1 MKNWWNMTWSQLSVE
16 WKKKKVA
23 RYRWSFSGVLFLFL
37 GYYWKSF
44 IWDVKR
50 MYCTVAERAQCAAN
64 RKVYIWQ
71 AGRMA
76 VMAAVFSEIQN
87 GCQAHRRGWDR
98 SSEYIDLRDGKR
110 GRKYLQ
116 IVRFQWKSERRRF
129 RDSFEEI
136 GWLFCAADQHYRREG
151 AVSSANPKNRGK
163 GWHLFVHCT
172 SCQKTVTSVLTEMR
186 TSETDLLKE
195 LETGICQKD
204 YN

>member
-1 MKNWWNMTWSQLSVE
+1 MSENVTFQAV
-16 WKKKKVA
+16 
-23 RYRWSFSGVLFLFL
+23 R
-37 GYYWKSF
+37 
-44 IWDVKR
+44 
-50 MYCTVAERAQCAAN
+50 Q
-64 RKVYIWQ
+64 VYIWQ

-76 VMAAVFSEIQN
+76 VMAAAFCEIQN
-87 GCQAHRRGWDR
+87 GCQAHRRGRGR

-116 IVRFQWKSERRRF
+116 IVRFQWKSERRF

-136 GWLFCAADQHYRREG
+136 GWLFCAADQHHIREG

-163 GWHLFVHCT
+163 GWHLFVHCM
-172 SCQKTVTSVLTEMR
+172 SCQKTVTKVLTEMR

-195 LETGICQKD
+195 LETGICHKD